1 MKNKTMLFGLPLI
14 MFLLIVVNLSNVYA
28 GKNNSVTIVLVEQP
42 DIVAP
47 CEATRSNVGK
57 IIKQN
62 VIETLVEINP
72 ADGSIKPRL
81 ATSWKQ
87 IDDLT
92 WQFELRKNVEFHDGE
107 SFNAQTAIKA
117 LKRNLNP
124 KSDCEVRTKYFGSMT
139 LSVSPVG
146 SHSIKV
152 KTKKPQPIMPA
163 LMGTMT
169 ISSPK
174 TQPLKGERNP
184 SGTGP
189 YVFKKW
195 VPGQKV
201 VLSRFSDYWGNKP
214 EVEEATYIWR
224 SESAVRAAMVK
235 TGEADIAPNIAVQDA
250 TEPTMDFSFFNSET
264 SRLRMD
270 PTREPFYDWRVRLAA
285 NLAIDIEGMK
295 GTIFSPDVVPM
306 TQIVVPSINGHN
318 HNLRQWGY
326 DPAEAKRLLEAAK
339 KDGIHVDK
347 EITLVGRIGIYPNE
361 VEAMEAMQMMLSEV
375 GFNVKLKMMETS
387 QWLDFL
393 SKPYAED
400 RGPIL
405 IQAQHDNNNGDAVF
419 SMIFKYHCSGA
430 QSTTCDKAIDEGI
443 EAATVATGNE
453 RRRLWQEVQRRLH
466 EDIIPDVQM
475 YHMVGYARVN
485 PRIDFTPTISTNSEV
500 QLAQIKIR

>member
-1 MKNKTMLFGLPLI
+1 MKNIFMSFLI
-14 MFLLIVVNLSNVYA
+14 SILSVLMFSYSALADGHSKGI
-28 GKNNSVTIVLVEQP
+28 TIVLVEQP
-42 DIVAP
+42 DIVDP

-57 IIKQN
+57 VIKQN
-62 VIETLVEINP
+62 VVETLVEINP

-87 IDDLT
+87 TDNLT
-92 WQFELRKNVEFHDGE
+92 WEFKIRTGVKFHDGE
-107 SFNAQTAIKA
+107 PLNAKTAVKSIKRS
-117 LKRNLNP
+117 LDPR
-124 KSDCEVRTKYFGSMT
+124 SDCEVRTKYFGNMN
-139 LSVSPVG
+139 LSVSAKGNDTIV
-146 SHSIKV
+146 V

-169 ISSPK
+169 IASPN
-174 TQPLKGERNP
+174 TQELKGERNP
-184 SGTGP
+184 KGTGP
-189 YVFKKW
+189 YTFAEW
-195 VPGQKV
+195 TPGQKV
-201 VLSRFSDYWGNKP
+201 VLKRNKNYWGEKP
-214 EVEEATYIWR
+214 QVEQATYIWR

-250 TEPTMDFSFFNSET
+250 NEPGMDYSFFNSET

-270 PTREPFYDWRVRLAA
+270 PTREPFTDWRVRLAA

-318 HNLRQWGY
+318 HNLRQYGY
-326 DPAEAKRLLEAAK
+326 DPERAKELLAAAK
-339 KDGIHVDK
+339 KDGIDVGK
-347 EITLVGRIGIYPNE
+347 EITMVGRIGIYPNGQ
-361 VEAMEAMQMMLSEV
+361 EAMEAMHSMLSAV
-375 GFNVKLKMMETS
+375 GFNVKIKMMETS
-387 QWLDFL
+387 NWLDIL
-393 SKPYAED
+393 SKPYAQD

-443 EAATVATGNE
+443 EAATVATGRE
-453 RRRLWQEVQRRLH
+453 RRLLWQEVQRRLH
-466 EDIIPDVQM
+466 QDLIVDVQM

-485 PRIDFTPTISTNSEV
+485 PRIDYTPTISTNSEV
-500 QLAQIKIR
+500 QIATVKFR